1 MTELIP
7 TQSRAPTATPVDVGA
22 TVVITCAAFP
32 QLIAALQRRGYR
44 TVGPTVQNDAIVYA
58 EIHRADELPIGW
70 TDRQN
75 DGYYRIMQGDEP
87 TLFDY
92 VVGPNSWKRFLY
104 APQTVLWRAR
114 RTDDGFVTETP
125 AEAPPKYAFIGVRA
139 CELRAIQLLDN
150 VLLRGAY
157 VDPAYA
163 ATRKQLFVVAVNCT
177 RPAATCFC
185 ASMGTGPNATD
196 GYDLALT
203 ELTGPEHLFVVNVG
217 SDAGA
222 ALLAEVD
229 HRPVRDAEAELAAAK
244 VAQAAAGQERQLDL
258 DGVHDLLY
266 SNFEHPFWDD
276 VGARCLAC
284 GNCTMVCPTC
294 FCVTVEDSTDLA
306 GNVAER
312 RRRMDSCFSTAF
324 TYVYGGSTRT
334 STRARYRQWLTH
346 KLAGWVDQFDAYGC
360 VGCGRCIT
368 WCPVGIDLT
377 AEVASLRAQSQE
389 MALERGGTA

>member
-1 MTELIP
+1 MSEFIP
-7 TQSRAPTATPVDVGA
+7 TQPRAPASTDLAVGA
-22 TVVITCAAFP
+22 TVVITRAAFP

-44 TVGPTVQNDAIVYA
+44 TIGPTVQNDAIVYA

-125 AEAPPKYAFIGVRA
+125 PEEPAKYAFIGVRA
-139 CELRAIQLLDN
+139 CELRAIQILDK

-163 ATRKQLFVVAVNCT
+163 ATRKHLFVVAVNCT

-185 ASMGTGPNATD
+185 ASMGTGPSATE

-203 ELTGPEHLFVVNVG
+203 ELTEPEHLFVVDVG
-217 SDAGA
+217 SDLGA
-222 ALLAEVD
+222 AVLAEVN
-229 HRPVRDAEAELAAAK
+229 HRPVHDAEAESAADK
-244 VAQAAAGQERQLDL
+244 LAQAAAGQERQLDL

-266 SNFEHPFWDD
+266 NNFEHPFWDD

-306 GNVAER
+306 GDVAER

-346 KLAGWVDQFDAYGC
+346 KLAGWVDQFGAVGC

-377 AEVASLRAQSQE
+377 AEVASLRAQSLE
-389 MALERGGTA
+389 MAPETRGES